1 MAQKPIFFLSYL
13 IVTAIQMG
21 ANIDYAIVISSRFG
35 ELKRTM
41 NHRDAIIETMNL
53 AFPTIITS
61 GLMLAIAGTLIGR
74 LTSEAAIAG
83 IGQCLGRGTFIS
95 IFLVMLV
102 LPQILLLG
110 DRVIEKTSFS
120 VSLPLQSRSASGSV
134 RLDGLVRGTISG
146 EIVGVVH
153 ARGKGRR
160 ERQRS
165 ARRGHRGN
173 GGPP

>member
-1 MAQKPIFFLSYL
+1 MGFWENVKRFNGRWNDLPRRGAIVLMVLLFTFKSVGQPILLVLVIQGSIWLNFAVPALTGRPLFFICYL
-13 IVTAIQMG
+13 IVSSIQMG

-102 LPQILLLG
+102 LPQILLLAM
-110 DRVIEKTSFS
+110 
-120 VSLPLQSRSASGSV
+120 SAAWI
-134 RLDGLVRGTISG
+134 R
-146 EIVGVVH
+146 
-153 ARGKGRR
+153 
-160 ERQRS
+160 
-165 ARRGHRGN
+165 
-173 GGPP
+173 